1 VPQISAEEDFMTVQ
15 AVPKGYHTL
24 TPYLTV
30 RDAER
35 AIEFYK
41 QAFGAE
47 VKGAMKGPD
56 GKIMHAELRI
66 GDSLF
71 MLADEFPEFGSLSPK
86 STGGAGMG
94 LHIYIE
100 DVDSAFD
107 RAVKAGATVEMPV
120 ADMFW
125 GDRYGKLADPFGHK
139 WSIGT
144 HIQDMSAEEIEEAQ
158 SEFMKQM
165 PKSA

>member
-1 VPQISAEEDFMTVQ
+1 MSVKPIPD
-15 AVPKGYHTL
+15 GYHTL
-24 TPYLTV
+24 TPYMTV
-30 RDAER
+30 RDAAR

-41 QAFGAE
+41 QAFGAVE
-47 VKGAMKGPD
+47 KGVMKGPD

-66 GDSLF
+66 GDSIV
-71 MLADEFPEFGSLSPK
+71 MLADEFPEFQSLSPQ
-86 STGGAGMG
+86 SIGGSGMG

-125 GDRYGKLADPFGHK
+125 GDRYGKLRDPFGHK

-144 HIQDMSAEEIEEAQ
+144 HKADLSMEEIEKAQ
-158 SEFMKQM
+158 EEFMARM

>member
-1 VPQISAEEDFMTVQ
+1 
-15 AVPKGYHTL
+15 
-24 TPYLTV
+24 
-30 RDAER
+30 
-35 AIEFYK
+35 
-41 QAFGAE
+41 
-47 VKGAMKGPD
+47 
-56 GKIMHAELRI
+56 
-66 GDSLF
+66 
-71 MLADEFPEFGSLSPK
+71 MLADEFPQFGSLSPK
-86 STGGAGMG
+86 STGGSGMG

-144 HIQDMSAEEIEEAQ
+144 HIAGHVHGRNRRGAEGIHEADAEERLKLRARNDLELFAEGAAWLAAPL
-158 SEFMKQM
+158 FVALT
-165 PKSA
+165 SAVLP

>member
-1 VPQISAEEDFMTVQ
+1 MSVQ
-15 AVPKGYHTL
+15 AIPKGYHTI
-24 TPYLTV
+24 TPFVTV
-30 RDAER
+30 RDAAR

-41 QAFGAE
+41 QAFGAKE
-47 VKGAMKGPD
+47 KGVMKGPD
-56 GKIMHAELRI
+56 GKVMHAELVI
-66 GDSLF
+66 GDSII
-71 MLADEFPEFGSLSPK
+71 MMADEFPEFGSLSPQ
-86 STGGAGMG
+86 SIGGSGTG

-100 DVDSAFD
+100 DVDAAFD

-125 GDRYGKLADPFGHK
+125 GDRYGKLRDPFGHK

-144 HIQDMSAEEIEEAQ
+144 HKADLSMEEMKKGMEETMA
-158 SEFMKQM
+158 KM

>member
-1 VPQISAEEDFMTVQ
+1 MSVKAIPD
-15 AVPKGYHTL
+15 GYHTL
-24 TPYLTV
+24 TPYMTV
-30 RDAER
+30 RDAAR

-41 QAFGAE
+41 QAFGAVE
-47 VKGAMKGPD
+47 KGVMKGPD

-71 MLADEFPEFGSLSPK
+71 MLADEFPQYGSLSPL

-94 LHIYIE
+94 LHIYVE

-107 RAVKAGATVEMPV
+107 RAVKAGAKTEMPV
-120 ADMFW
+120 TDMFW

-139 WSIGT
+139 WSIAT
-144 HIQDMSAEEIEEAQ
+144 HKRERSMEEMDEEMKKMPMPQSA
-158 SEFMKQM
+158 
-165 PKSA
+165 

>member
-1 VPQISAEEDFMTVQ
+1 MSVPAI
-15 AVPKGYHTL
+15 PKGYHTI
-24 TPYLTV
+24 TPFMTV
-30 RDAER
+30 RDAAR

-41 QAFGAE
+41 QAFGAKE
-47 VKGAMKGPD
+47 RGVMKGPE
-56 GKIMHAELRI
+56 GKVMHAELVI
-66 GDSLF
+66 GDSII
-71 MLADEFPEFGSLSPK
+71 MLADEFPEFGSLSPQ
-86 STGGAGMG
+86 STGGSGTG

-125 GDRYGKLADPFGHK
+125 GDRYGKLRDPFGHK

-144 HIQDMSAEEIEEAQ
+144 HKADLSMEE
-158 SEFMKQM
+158 MKKGMDETMAKM

>member
-1 VPQISAEEDFMTVQ
+1 MSVQ
-15 AVPKGYHTL
+15 AIPKGYHTI
-24 TPYLTV
+24 TPFMTV
-30 RDAER
+30 RDAAR

-41 QAFGAE
+41 QAFGAKE
-47 VKGAMKGPD
+47 RGVMKGPE
-56 GKIMHAELRI
+56 GKIMHAELVI
-66 GDSLF
+66 GDSII
-71 MLADEFPEFGSLSPK
+71 MLADEFPEFGALSPQ
-86 STGGAGMG
+86 STGGSGTG

-125 GDRYGKLADPFGHK
+125 GDRYGKLRDPFGHK

-144 HIQDMSAEEIEEAQ
+144 HKADLSMEEMKKGMDEALA
-158 SEFMKQM
+158 KM

>member
-1 VPQISAEEDFMTVQ
+1 M
-15 AVPKGYHTL
+15 AVEAIPKGYHTI
-24 TPYLTV
+24 TPYMTV
-30 RDAER
+30 RDAAR

-41 QAFGAE
+41 QAFGAVE
-47 VKGAMKGPD
+47 RGAMKAPD
-56 GKIMHAELRI
+56 GKIVHAELLI
-66 GDSLF
+66 GDSII
-71 MLADEFPEFGSLSPK
+71 MLADEFPQFGALSPQ

-94 LHIYIE
+94 LHIYLE
-100 DVDSAFD
+100 DVDAAFE

-144 HIQDMSAEEIEEAQ
+144 HKRDASMEEMEQAVNQ
-158 SEFMKQM
+158 L

>member
-1 VPQISAEEDFMTVQ
+1 MSVQ
-15 AVPKGYHTL
+15 AVPKGYHTI
-24 TPYLTV
+24 TPFMTV
-30 RDAER
+30 RDAAR

-41 QAFGAE
+41 QAFGAKE
-47 VKGAMKGPD
+47 KGVMKGPE
-56 GKIMHAELRI
+56 GKVMHAELVI
-66 GDSLF
+66 GDSTI
-71 MLADEFPEFGSLSPK
+71 MLADEFPEFGSLSPQ
-86 STGGAGMG
+86 SIGGSGTG

-107 RAVKAGATVEMPV
+107 RAVQAGATVEMPV

-125 GDRYGKLADPFGHK
+125 GDRYGKLRDPFGHK

-144 HIQDMSAEEIEEAQ
+144 HKADLSMEE
-158 SEFMKQM
+158 MKKGMDETMAKM

>member
-1 VPQISAEEDFMTVQ
+1 MSVQ
-15 AVPKGYHTL
+15 AIPKGYHTI
-24 TPYLTV
+24 TPFMTV
-30 RDAER
+30 RDAAR

-41 QAFGAE
+41 QAFGAKE
-47 VKGAMKGPD
+47 RGVMKGPD
-56 GKIMHAELRI
+56 GKVMHAELVI
-66 GDSLF
+66 GDSII
-71 MLADEFPEFGSLSPK
+71 MLADEFPEFGSLSPQ
-86 STGGAGMG
+86 STGGSGTG

-125 GDRYGKLADPFGHK
+125 GDRYGKLRDPFGHK

-144 HIQDMSAEEIEEAQ
+144 HKADLSVEE
-158 SEFMKQM
+158 MKKGMDETMAKM